1 MICAVYKYTFT
12 FTWAFYSPT
21 GVKKQFIQKHIKYI
35 FPMALLFSLLI
46 TKGCML
52 HKSMK
57 SLEMLLLLSFL
68 NKGLRAS

>member
-1 MICAVYKYTFT
+1 MGVLLSHWRKETVY
-12 FTWAFYSPT
+12 SEN
-21 GVKKQFIQKHIKYI
+21 IKYI
-35 FPMALLFSLLI
+35 FPMILLFSLLL

>member
-21 GVKKQFIQKHIKYI
+21 GVKKQFIPKHIKYI
-35 FPMALLFSLLI
+35 FPMVLLFSLLI